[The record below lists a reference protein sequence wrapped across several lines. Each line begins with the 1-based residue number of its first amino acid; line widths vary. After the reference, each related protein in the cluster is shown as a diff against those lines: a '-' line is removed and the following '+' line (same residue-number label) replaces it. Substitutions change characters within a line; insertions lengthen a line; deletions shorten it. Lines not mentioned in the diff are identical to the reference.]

1 MSTGD
6 RRTHSSREK
15 TVPTRLPNRPIPAEL
30 DLLVLSFMG
39 HFTWELLQAPLFSS
53 LTDKGHI
60 PGILICLKAT
70 LGDLG
75 IALAAFW
82 AASVAGR
89 GRDWAAHPAVV
100 PVAVYLST
108 GLAITIGFEF
118 LSTEI
123 LDRWTYAPDM
133 PRLPLFGTGLSPF
146 LQWLIIP
153 SLVLWY
159 LNRLSSLNDPSR
171 SNRRPE

>member
-1 MSTGD
+1 
-6 RRTHSSREK
+6 
-15 TVPTRLPNRPIPAEL
+15 
-30 DLLVLSFMG
+30 MG
-39 HFTWELLQAPLFSS
+39 AVA
-53 LTDKGHI
+53 G
-60 PGILICLKAT
+60 
-70 LGDLG
+70 
-75 IALAAFW
+75 
-82 AASVAGR
+82 ASVAGR

-159 LNRLSSLNDPSR
+159 LNLLRATVVKS
-171 SNRRPE
+171 RRPRPAVGPC